1 MELFS
6 TEFLH
11 SQIFWT
17 AVAFAVLL
25 GIISRFVVPAV
36 NAVLDARAAAIKA
49 DLDSAAKH
57 RVEAEKTLADY
68 SAQLAQ
74 ARKEAAEVVS
84 RARAEAEA
92 MSAQRLKEVEAEI
105 ARKGEAARHAIEAAK
120 AEAMRGLHAE
130 VANLALNVAETL
142 LAEKVDAKQATKL
155 TDAALKRGLN

>member
-11 SQIFWT
+11 SQVFWT

-49 DLDSAAKH
+49 DLDSAAKN
-57 RVEAEKTLADY
+57 RAEAEKALADY

-92 MSAQRLKEVEAEI
+92 IATQRLKDVEAEI

-142 LAEKVDAKQATKL
+142 LSEKVDAKQAAKL